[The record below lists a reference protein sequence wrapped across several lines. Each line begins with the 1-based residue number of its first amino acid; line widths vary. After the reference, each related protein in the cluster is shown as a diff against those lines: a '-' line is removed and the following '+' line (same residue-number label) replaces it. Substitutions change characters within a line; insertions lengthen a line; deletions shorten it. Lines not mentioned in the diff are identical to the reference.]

1 MVKTV
6 LKSDRKSL
14 RYSFSN
20 LVTPEIKVLRK
31 MHLNFRIL
39 AQKSVAIIKKNT
51 FKIKK
56 DLTKHHDSVEKCRAI
71 PKKYKPTKK

>member
-6 LKSDRKSL
+6 LKPDKKSL
-14 RYSFSN
+14 RYGFSN

-31 MHLNFRIL
+31 MHLNFRKI
-39 AQKSVAIIKKNT
+39 AQKSAAIIKKNT
-51 FKIKK
+51 FKTKK
-56 DLTKHHDSVEKCRAI
+56 DSAKHHHTVEKCRAI